1 MSDEPVLSLEAVTLR
16 YGDRVVLKNVY
27 GAFPRNS
34 VCALTGA
41 SGSGKSTLLRAFCR
55 MNDALPGFVVE
66 GTVSV
71 LGQDIYNDPVDEYAL
86 RRRVGLI
93 FQKPCV
99 FPKSIYHN
107 VVFGLRHHLPE
118 KKIEFPERAEQA
130 LKKAFLW
137 NEVKDRLDD
146 PAPTL
151 SQGQQQ
157 RLAIA
162 RTLAVDPEILL
173 MDEPTSAL
181 DPKSARAIEELIL
194 SLKSRHTIVWVT
206 HQVEQARRTAD
217 CILRVENGTL
227 RVDNGQ
233 PL

>member
-1 MSDEPVLSLEAVTLR
+1 MSDQPVLSLEAVTLR
-16 YGDRVVLKNVY
+16 YGDRVILENGY
-27 GAFPRNS
+27 GVFPRNS

-41 SGSGKSTLLRAFCR
+41 SGSGKSTLLRTFCR

-71 LGQDIYNDPVDEYAL
+71 LGQDIYNGPVDEYTL

-93 FQKPCV
+93 FQKPCM

-107 VVFGLRHHLPE
+107 VVFGLRHHLSE
-118 KKIEFPERAEQA
+118 KKSEFPERAEQA

-217 CILRVENGTL
+217 CILRMENRTL

-233 PL
+233 PI